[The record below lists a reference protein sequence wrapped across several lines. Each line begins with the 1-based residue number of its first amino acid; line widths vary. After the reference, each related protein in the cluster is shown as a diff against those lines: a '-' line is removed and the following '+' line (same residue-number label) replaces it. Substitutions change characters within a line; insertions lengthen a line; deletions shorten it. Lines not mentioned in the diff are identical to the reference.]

1 MRHWARDSLCW
12 GIAGTVVQEPEKVK
26 DGVRFQT
33 AEDGTGIA
41 TPLGRVMGQRG
52 SVNLE

>member
-1 MRHWARDSLCW
+1 LAATL
-12 GIAGTVVQEPEKVK
+12 VEEPEKVK

-41 TPLGRVMGQRG
+41 SHLGRMPETGQVWKR
-52 SVNLE
+52 E